1 MPTRKKSTIEFDTIA
16 AIREL
21 EAKKEERRAA
31 KLKRDEEK
39 ARKAK
44 EKAESDRIAE
54 YERRLQSFK
63 EDSYFRLQL
72 IDAITSLTQEV
83 GRLNDIFGGV
93 NPAKE
98 DIRDTGI
105 KEILHTLASCAE
117 HSYSSGKSQIRARY
131 IPRDYS

>member
-105 KEILHTLASCAE
+105 KEILHTLASCVE